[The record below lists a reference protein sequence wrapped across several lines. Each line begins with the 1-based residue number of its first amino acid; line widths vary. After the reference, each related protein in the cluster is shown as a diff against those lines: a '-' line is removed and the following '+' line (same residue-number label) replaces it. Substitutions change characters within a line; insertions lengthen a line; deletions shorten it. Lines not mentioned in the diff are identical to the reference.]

1 MKKNLIFSLIVALF
15 VFSSC
20 EKDEYI
26 GNNKKANVSV
36 VENRLVFDTREN
48 YESFLNTLMKLDE
61 TGLKNLAESLGYEP
75 IGNLMG
81 EKELSNAGIEDPV
94 LAFLLNPD
102 GLIEIDGYIYK
113 IDLVNEL
120 VYQSDNIE
128 SLSNIN
134 FNNSEQKNV
143 KVFSTN
149 ENIFDVMDG
158 VSFSENN
165 NDKASCSSKEK
176 LHNWVVNGETVEC
189 KVVYQKAGIYFSLQS
204 KIKKQTAGSNTEIE
218 YVCEGTN
225 ENQFYRKSNENYDR
239 DILYSSDG
247 GTANNEYS
255 YRPYWGTRSLVSYS
269 FSVKF
274 NAGVSGG
281 SSYSSTTLSIS
292 C

>member
-26 GNNKKANVSV
+26 VNNKKANVSV

-48 YESFLNTLMKLDE
+48 YESFLTTLMTLDE
-61 TGLKNLAESLGYEP
+61 TGLKTLAESLNYVP

-113 IDLVNEL
+113 VDLVNEL

-149 ENIFDVMDG
+149 ENIFDLMDG
-158 VSFSENN
+158 VSLSENN
-165 NDKASCSSKEK
+165 NDKAGCSDKSK
-176 LHNWVVNGETVEC
+176 LQNWVVNGETVEC

-204 KIKKQTAGSNTEIE
+204 KIKKQSAGSNTYIG
-218 YVCEGTN
+218 YVCPGGTT
-225 ENQFYRKSNENYDR
+225 YTKSNGTTEPINYD
-239 DILYSSDG
+239 SDG
-247 GTANNEYS
+247 GTSENEYS
-255 YRPYWGTRSLVSYS
+255 YRPYWGSRSLIDFYFSVNFSAGLNGGGSYS
-269 FSVKF
+269 NV
-274 NAGVSGG
+274 
-281 SSYSSTTLSIS
+281 TLYIS